1 MNTFK
6 NRIAFLFMI
15 CIGCALTGCSNDHE
29 EWEDGD
35 PASAHIYYY
44 GFEKWGTIPGGND
57 VIYSVAQGETLTV
70 PTQFHSRYVRSYS
83 PTVYYYTTPVPGD
96 EGVQLVCG
104 TDYAVVDKDGNT
116 LTPNASGAYEMT
128 WPNAAG
134 GVQNI
139 YIKALN
145 GSKGSFRVLTFDP
158 NETMDVTD
166 VATTT
171 IVKTDEYEV
180 RAFSENYYVTVTV
193 E

>member
-1 MNTFK
+1 MLSK
-6 NRIAFLFMI
+6 LFGSANDRYI
-15 CIGCALTGCSNDHE
+15 KSLRKIVKQINEKEPELEALSDDELKGRTLWLKE
-29 EWEDGD
+29 RL
-35 PASAHIYYY
+35 
-44 GFEKWGTIPGGND
+44 
-57 VIYSVAQGETLTV
+57 AQGETLTV

-134 GVQNI
+134 GVLNI